1 MTSSVLIWQFDD
13 RCASMLARL
22 QSGTPTPRPLS
33 LGGAPR
39 YDSSQTS
46 ALPGSRTHRCA
57 PTRGVR
63 KAVCRM
69 HQGRAPRLICRWILV
84 LWALTGTINAFGQ
97 SYPDRPITFVVPYP
111 AGNAAD
117 VIARQMA
124 PIMRSRLGQP
134 LIVEN
139 VAGASGG
146 IGIQSALARPSD
158 GYVVVLGSPNDM
170 ILAPMAHPA
179 LAYRAEQFR
188 LVGVIIEA
196 TFALVGRRQ
205 ESETSFEALVA
216 AARRPGASELSYGTF
231 GDGSLPHLIGQDFAA
246 RLGLRLLHVPY
257 RGTPQLLQDL
267 IGGQIDLAFVPL
279 AGPVL
284 ENVASG
290 RLAVYTVTSARRH
303 PALPTVPTAGEHP
316 DLVGVQYNSWLG
328 LFVNREVPESVV
340 VRLHDALQAALA
352 DTQFRHTV
360 EASGSTVAAP
370 MTLSVAQRHFT
381 EETSTHRN
389 LVQRIGELR
398 HADSAASPRASNT
411 PASSRR

>member
-1 MTSSVLIWQFDD
+1 
-13 RCASMLARL
+13 
-22 QSGTPTPRPLS
+22 
-33 LGGAPR
+33 
-39 YDSSQTS
+39 
-46 ALPGSRTHRCA
+46 
-57 PTRGVR
+57 
-63 KAVCRM
+63 
-69 HQGRAPRLICRWILV
+69 
-84 LWALTGTINAFGQ
+84 LWALTWAINAFGQ
-97 SYPDRPITFVVPYP
+97 SYPERPVTFVVPYP

-196 TFALVGRRQ
+196 TFAVVGRRQ
-205 ESETSFEALVA
+205 ESVTSFEALVA
-216 AARRPGASELSYGTF
+216 AARQPGARELSYGTF
-231 GDGSLPHLIGQDFAA
+231 GEGSLPHLIGQDFAA

-284 ENVASG
+284 ENVARR
-290 RLAVYTVTSARRH
+290 RLAAYTVTSARRH
-303 PALPTVPTAGEHP
+303 PALPSVPTAGENP
-316 DLVGVQYNSWLG
+316 GLVGLHYNSWLG

-340 VRLHDALQAALA
+340 VRLHDALQATLA
-352 DTQFRHTV
+352 DPQFRQGI
-360 EASGSTVAAP
+360 EAGGSSVAVP
-370 MTLSVAQRHFT
+370 MTLSAAQRHFS
-381 EETSTHRN
+381 EETATHRD
-389 LVQRIGELR
+389 LVQRIGALR
-398 HADSAASPRASNT
+398 RAESGASPRSSNT
-411 PASSRR
+411 LGSSRP